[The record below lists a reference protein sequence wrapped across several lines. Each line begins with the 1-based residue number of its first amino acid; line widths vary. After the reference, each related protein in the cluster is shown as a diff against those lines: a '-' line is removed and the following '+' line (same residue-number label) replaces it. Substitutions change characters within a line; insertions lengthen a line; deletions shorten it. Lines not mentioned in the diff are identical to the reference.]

1 MISYLKAKY
10 HGGLSGKAIL
20 EAQGVGYGVWL
31 PDQLKSRLKMG
42 KEVELYIY
50 THVREDVLDLYG
62 FSQKDELELFQ
73 LLLNVSG
80 VGPKSALI
88 IIDRGVVAVRQ
99 AIVSTDVSFFTSI
112 PRIGK
117 KNAQK
122 IILELKGKLG
132 SLAELDLE
140 NIGGQTQEVIEA
152 LQAVGFSK
160 SEALEAVRN
169 LPGDVETIEDKI
181 RYALK
186 QMRVKAKGKNG

>member
-1 MISYLKAKY
+1 
-10 HGGLSGKAIL
+10 
-20 EAQGVGYGVWL
+20 
-31 PDQLKSRLKMG
+31 MG

-140 NIGGQTQEVIEA
+140 DIGGQTQEVIEA
-152 LQAVGFSK
+152 LQTVGFSK

-186 QMRVKAKGKNG
+186 QMRVKGKGKNG